1 MIGIAI
7 LAIELSHLLHKV
19 AGAVFLLEHW
29 QLVIGHW
36 TFILYFFLLPLSLHL
51 WYIPFV
57 NIEEIQNALV
67 ARTFRYTKHGAE
79 QRINRGISS
88 DEIEQAVLAGEI
100 IEDYPF
106 DKYGPSCLILGKTE
120 RGRTLHIQ
128 IALYPIISIVTVYEP
143 IPEKWIKAIIRR

>member
-1 MIGIAI
+1 LIGIAI

-57 NIEEIQNALV
+57 NIEEIQNAFMT
-67 ARTFRYTKHGAE
+67 RTFRYTKHGAE

-88 DEIEQAVLAGEI
+88 DE
-100 IEDYPF
+100 
-106 DKYGPSCLILGKTE
+106 
-120 RGRTLHIQ
+120 
-128 IALYPIISIVTVYEP
+128 
-143 IPEKWIKAIIRR
+143 

>member
-1 MIGIAI
+1 
-7 LAIELSHLLHKV
+7 
-19 AGAVFLLEHW
+19 
-29 QLVIGHW
+29 
-36 TFILYFFLLPLSLHL
+36 
-51 WYIPFV
+51 V
-57 NIEEIQNALV
+57 NIEEIKNAFIE
-67 ARTFRYTKHGAE
+67 RNFRYTKHGAE
-79 QRINRGISS
+79 QRINRDISS

-143 IPEKWIKAIIRR
+143 TPEKWIKDIIRR